1 MQSRSAI
8 KVRDATEQ
16 TFIIPLVIAQ
26 GSVTINDAKTAQLVA
41 ICSIANVGL
50 SWAAMRGLVV

>member
-16 TFIIPLVIAQ
+16 AFIIPLVIAQ

-41 ICSIANVGL
+41 ICSIANVGH
-50 SWAAMRGLVV
+50 S